1 MDKFIVNIIHRPE
14 MVPEYAEKVTGHG
27 KEEDLGRK
35 ALLTESLDIFKFQQE
50 TAHKNG
56 LKTTIQMT
64 YASLF
69 NDEAVALA
77 KADHEKYG
85 DEIALSLLG
94 LPCTEFREKY
104 KTKDFCIWMP
114 FRGSHSQRTGTI
126 TVRHGAQCFLRI
138 SCDQGQYHQ
147 CQGKGTGEQ

>member
-1 MDKFIVNIIHRPE
+1 MDQFVVNIIHRPE

-27 KEEDLGRK
+27 QAEDIGRK
-35 ALLTESLDIFKFQQE
+35 ALLTESLDIFKLQQE
-50 TAHKNG
+50 CAHKNG

-77 KADHEKYG
+77 KEHHAVYG

-94 LPCTEFREKY
+94 LPCEQFREKY
-104 KTKDFCIWMP
+104 KTKDFCIW
-114 FRGSHSQRTGTI
+114 
-126 TVRHGAQCFLRI
+126 
-138 SCDQGQYHQ
+138 
-147 CQGKGTGEQ
+147 